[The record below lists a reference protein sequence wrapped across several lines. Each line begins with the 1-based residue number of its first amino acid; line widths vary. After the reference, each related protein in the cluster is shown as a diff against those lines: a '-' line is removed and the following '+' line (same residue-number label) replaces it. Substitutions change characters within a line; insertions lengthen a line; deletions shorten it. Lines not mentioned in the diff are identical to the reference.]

1 MGQYRHAVF
10 SLTST
15 AMVVIAASARLVCLH
30 RAGPPPWA
38 WSCSSAGSDR
48 RAEIRPPRVPQ
59 SRTTAPC
66 PVCVAQWMK
75 SFSTAN

>member
-48 RAEIRPPRVPQ
+48 RAEIRPPRSASVENESFVP
-59 SRTTAPC
+59 SLRRT
-66 PVCVAQWMK
+66 VDEVVLHG
-75 SFSTAN
+75 